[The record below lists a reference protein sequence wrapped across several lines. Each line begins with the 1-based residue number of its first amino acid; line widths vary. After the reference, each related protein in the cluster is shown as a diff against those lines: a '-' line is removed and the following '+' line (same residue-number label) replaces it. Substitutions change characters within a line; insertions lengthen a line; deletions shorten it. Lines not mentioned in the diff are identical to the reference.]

1 MDIKEIKFGRLN
13 IAEFGQNMK
22 DCIDF
27 VTKLSEAAA
36 EHRLSEEDEAFAM
49 CMTIL
54 PILSFHHAES
64 LLRMVIEAKEGPIES
79 KVNEGLGGIQINIPG
94 TNS

>member
-1 MDIKEIKFGRLN
+1 MKFGKLS

-22 DCIDF
+22 ECIDF
-27 VTKLSEAAA
+27 VTKLSEAVS
-36 EHRLSEEDEAFAM
+36 EHRLSEKDEAFAV
-49 CMTIL
+49 CMTIF

-64 LLRMVIEAKEGPIES
+64 VLRMVIEAKEGPIES

-94 TNS
+94 TKS